1 MKRCG
6 RVKRDFW
13 VMLAI
18 LWMCSTSQCA
28 LETFGSSRENLSAQE
43 STENNDNM
51 EMERSSDQT
60 DSSRNVSEISEEL
73 LQEIELEDVQDM
85 LDELLGEDSFSMKEA
100 LIRLTK
106 GEQAFSKEAVQE
118 FVYRFLFYRM
128 VQEKELFIKLL
139 LLILFAAVFSSF
151 AEVFENTQIRDVS
164 FFVVYLL
171 VFTLL
176 TDSFSSMSQSME
188 KTIVWMKDFMK
199 GLAPAFYMTVCAS
212 TGAASAAV
220 FYEGILILVWLIQWL
235 LVTVILPASS
245 LYVLLLLVNSLS
257 KEEMLGKMAEFLNT
271 VISWSLKTLL
281 AAVVGLQIIRNLV
294 APVMDSLKRGV
305 LGKAAGA
312 LPGVGNAVN
321 MVTELVVTS
330 AVLIRNCLGVVI
342 LVVFVLAGAGPMLHY
357 GILSLFYRLLAAV
370 SQPISDKRMVSALSA
385 MGEGCTL
392 LLRIL
397 FTAEVLCMLAFLVL
411 MAGIQN

>member
-1 MKRCG
+1 MKRRGGCA
-6 RVKRDFW
+6 VL
-13 VMLAI
+13 VTMVCLTMMLGVYG
-18 LWMCSTSQCA
+18 T
-28 LETFGSSRENLSAQE
+28 EVYGSSTGNQNQKEITENQSEEISGLDKSDPSSTEIAQE
-43 STENNDNM
+43 
-51 EMERSSDQT
+51 
-60 DSSRNVSEISEEL
+60 L
-73 LQEIELEDVQDM
+73 LSEIELTDVHNM
-85 LDELLGEDSFSMKEA
+85 LDELLGEDSFSVKEA

-118 FVYRFLFYRM
+118 VVYRFFFYRLD
-128 VQEKELFIKLL
+128 QEKGLFAKLL

-151 AEVFENTQIRDVS
+151 ADVFENEQIGNIS

-176 TDSFSSMSQSME
+176 TDSFSGMSQSLE
-188 KTIVWMKDFMK
+188 KTIGWMTAVMK

-212 TGAASAAV
+212 SGAASAAV
-220 FYEGILILVWLIQWL
+220 FYEGVLILVWLIQWL

-245 LYVLLLLVNSLS
+245 LYILLQLVNSLS

-271 VISWSLKTLL
+271 AISWGLKTLL

-294 APVMDSLKRGV
+294 APVMDNLKRGL
-305 LGKAAGA
+305 LGRAAGA

-342 LVVFVLAGAGPMLHY
+342 LVIFVLAGAGPMLHY
-357 GILSLFYRLLAAV
+357 GILSLLYRFLAAV
-370 SQPISDKRMVSALSA
+370 SQPISDKRMVSALGT
-385 MGEGCTL
+385 MGEGCAL

-411 MAGIQN
+411 MAGIQS